1 MKTYILLITEIDDVR
16 TARTTVIQNG
26 TIETDLFEYGLDE
39 EDKFVVPEDLDLWQ
53 TEFIGNRPNDRG

>member
-1 MKTYILLITEIDDVR
+1 MKTYILLVTESEGVR

-53 TEFIGNRPNDRG
+53 TEFVGHRPNDR